1 MKYAVSLLLLFC
13 GVLTAQPSGTFGL
26 TGKMTVPRIGHTATL
41 LQSGKVL
48 ICGGG
53 SEQSSLATVW
63 PSAELYDPVTGTF
76 AATGN
81 MTRPRW
87 YHTATLLP
95 DGKVLIAGGTASNN
109 ANGVSVERSAE
120 LYDPDSGA
128 FTATADMTTARMFH
142 SATLLNDGRVLIAGG
157 LGIFV
162 GVNGFL
168 ASSEVYDPVAGAFTR
183 AGDMTHQRI
192 GPTAALLPNGKVLVA
207 AGHGSDDGPIPDIEA
222 YDPASSA
229 FSVAGAAGSW
239 ATIGPAI
246 VSVLPNGRVL
256 VNMTLY
262 DSPTTA
268 AQLYDPVSMNLTP
281 TGNMTATR
289 TFTSTLL
296 STGTVLTAGRALDSS
311 LASADVYDPAMGVFS
326 PAGDMI
332 TPRTGHTA
340 TLLSDG
346 TVLLAGGITSL
357 TWRALSTAELYRPA
371 QVAPAPRLYS
381 LAGTAAGAILHA
393 GTNRVVSRNDPAV
406 VGEAL
411 EIYGA
416 GLLDGSVIP
425 PHVTIGGRMAEV
437 LFFGNAPGYAGLSQI
452 NVRVPGGVAPGPAVP
467 VRLTYLTR
475 PSNEVAIEVR

>member
-1 MKYAVSLLLLFC
+1 VKYALYLLSLFC
-13 GVLTAQPSGTFGL
+13 CVLTAQPSGTFGS

-41 LQSGKVL
+41 LQNGKVL

-53 SEQSSLATVW
+53 SEHSSLATVW

-76 AATGN
+76 VATGN
-81 MTRPRW
+81 MTTSRW

-95 DGKVLIAGGTASNN
+95 DGKVLIAGGTANSN

-120 LYDPDSGA
+120 LYDPDTGTFS
-128 FTATADMTTARMFH
+128 ATTDMTTARMYH
-142 SATLLNDGRVLIAGG
+142 AATLLNDGRVLIAGG
-157 LGIFV
+157 LGILV

-183 AGDMTHQRI
+183 SGDMTHQRV

-229 FSVAGAAGSW
+229 FSAAGAAGSL
-239 ATIGPAI
+239 ATVGPMI

-256 VNMTLY
+256 VNMNLY
-262 DSPTTA
+262 DGPTIA
-268 AQLYDPVSMNLTP
+268 ALLYDPASMNLTP
-281 TGNMTATR
+281 TGNMTAPR
-289 TFTSTLL
+289 IFTSTLL
-296 STGTVLTAGRALDSS
+296 SNGTVLAAGRALDSS
-311 LASADVYDPAMGVFS
+311 LPSADVYDPASGVFS
-326 PAGDMI
+326 PAGDLI

-340 TLLSDG
+340 TLLGDG
-346 TVLLAGGITSL
+346 TVLLAGGISL

-371 QVAPAPRLYS
+371 QVAPAPVLYS
-381 LAGTAAGAILHA
+381 LQGTAAGAILHA

-416 GLLDGSVIP
+416 GLLDSTVIP
-425 PHVTIGGRMAEV
+425 PHVTIGGRMGEV
-437 LFFGNAPGYAGLSQI
+437 LWFGKTPGFENLSQV
-452 NVRVPGGVAPGPAVP
+452 NVRVPAGVAGGSVVP
-467 VRLTYLTR
+467 VRMSYLGR
-475 PSNEVAIEVR
+475 PTNEVTIGVR